1 MTNRQI
7 FLFGLVLSVFVALFT
22 GGRFI
27 YFIAVA
33 MLVVFVSSYF
43 MVVWNSKNMYLF
55 FNISEEVL
63 TVGDKLWIEYKLS
76 NMSVLPVSYALMT
89 FVVSKR
95 LGEMGFPSETAFY
108 GPYQMI
114 TIRKNVTCQNRGYY
128 TLGKLVVDIQ
138 DPLGLFSRR
147 VVFDRAIDLTVYPRV
162 HAIQSFD
169 LPAKEFFG
177 KVTVPMQTH
186 EDFTSMKSIREY
198 RIGDSMKK
206 IHWKLSSKLDHPLVK
221 EYDLSADTKVYMLV
235 DGYKETIRPE
245 ELDTQDG
252 LVEIAISLIHYFLE
266 YNISVSLVCNT
277 LKRLSIQGKDMARFG
292 LFLEELT
299 GYVPTGEQTFVQFL
313 KAETN
318 KLYYGSTII
327 AVTDKLTDDLLYT
340 VLGLREKR
348 FDIVLIFYGEDSR
361 LHSDELDL
369 LNHQGISTYSL
380 SSRSDISKTLEV
392 SYDKKAL

>member
-1 MTNRQI
+1 MTNKQI
-7 FLFGLVLSVFVALFT
+7 YLFGLALSVFTALLT
-22 GGRFI
+22 GGQFL

-33 MLVVFVSSYF
+33 MLVVYAISYF

-63 TVGDKLWIEYKLS
+63 TVGDKFWIEYKLT
-76 NMSVLPVSYALMT
+76 NMSVVPVFYVLMT
-89 FVVSKR
+89 FLVSKR
-95 LGEMGFPSETAFY
+95 LGEMEFPSETAFY

-114 TIRKNVTCQNRGYY
+114 TIRKNVTCRNRGYY

-138 DPLGLFSRR
+138 DPLGLFTRQ
-147 VVFDRAIDLTVYPRV
+147 VVFDRAIDLTVYPKV
-162 HAIQSFD
+162 HAIQNFS

-177 KVTVPMQTH
+177 RVTVPMQTH

-198 RIGDSMKK
+198 RVGDSMKK

-235 DGYKETIRPE
+235 DGYKDTIRPDQ
-245 ELDTQDG
+245 LDTQDG
-252 LVEIAISLIHYFLE
+252 LVEVAISLIHYFLG
-266 YNISVSLVCNT
+266 YDISVSLVCNT
-277 LKRLSIQGKDMARFG
+277 LKRLSIDGKDMARFG

-299 GYVPTGEQTFVQFL
+299 GYVPTGEQTFVEFL
-313 KAETN
+313 KSETN

-340 VLGLREKR
+340 VLGLKEKR
-348 FDIVLIFYGEDSR
+348 FDVVLILYGDQSS
-361 LHSDELDL
+361 LYPDEMDL
-369 LNHQGISTYSL
+369 LSHQGVATYSIL
-380 SSRSDISKTLEV
+380 TRQDISKVLEV
-392 SYDKKAL
+392 TYDKKAL

>member
-1 MTNRQI
+1 MTNKQI
-7 FLFGLVLSVFVALFT
+7 YLFGLALSVFTALLT
-22 GGRFI
+22 GGQFI

-33 MLVVFVSSYF
+33 MLVVYAISYF

-63 TVGDKLWIEYKLS
+63 TVGDKFWIEYKLT
-76 NMSVLPVSYALMT
+76 NMSVVPVFYVLMT
-89 FVVSKR
+89 FLVSKR
-95 LGEMGFPSETAFY
+95 LGEMEFPSETAFY

-114 TIRKNVTCQNRGYY
+114 TIRKNVTCRNRGYY

-138 DPLGLFSRR
+138 DPLGLFTRQ
-147 VVFDRAIDLTVYPRV
+147 VVFDRAIDLTVYPKV
-162 HAIQSFD
+162 HAIQKFD

-177 KVTVPMQTH
+177 RVTVPMQTH

-198 RIGDSMKK
+198 RVGDSMKK

-235 DGYKETIRPE
+235 DGYKDTIRPDQ
-245 ELDTQDG
+245 LDTQDG
-252 LVEIAISLIHYFLE
+252 LVEVAISLIHYFLG
-266 YNISVSLVCNT
+266 YDISVSLVCNT
-277 LKRLSIQGKDMARFG
+277 LKRLSIDGKDMARFG

-299 GYVPTGEQTFVQFL
+299 GYVPTGEQTFVEFL

-340 VLGLREKR
+340 VLGLKEKR
-348 FDIVLIFYGEDSR
+348 FDVVLILYGEDSG
-361 LHSDELDL
+361 LYPDEIDL
-369 LNHQGISTYSL
+369 LNHQEVATYSIL
-380 SSRSDISKTLEV
+380 TRQDISKILEV